1 MLHNNK
7 LGSLDVFE
15 YLSNCKLKIKK
26 EEIMYIKK
34 KLFCVRSVSYKRG
47 LATVVT
53 SAIILSAVSIM
64 GVMMLSW
71 SNSTLLT
78 KQMEIEEVF
87 STQINKINE
96 DLFFENIWFATPS
109 GGMNN
114 NYLNVTL
121 SNIGILGLNVT
132 TIRVTNVTA
141 GNNTNNVFDYPEGG
155 DYTDMGIIKS
165 ATISKNVT
173 YPWQSGDELNVLV
186 FTNRGNQFIT
196 QVVAP

>member
-1 MLHNNK
+1 MN
-7 LGSLDVFE
+7 
-15 YLSNCKLKIKK
+15 
-26 EEIMYIKK
+26 IKK
-34 KLFCVRSVSYKRG
+34 KLFCVRSSPYTRG

-64 GVMMLSW
+64 GVMMLAY
-71 SNSTLLT
+71 SNTTLLT

-96 DLFFENIWFATPS
+96 DILIENIWFATPS
-109 GGMNN
+109 GVMSENH
-114 NYLNVTL
+114 LNATL
-121 SNIGILGLNVT
+121 QNIGILGLNVT

-141 GNNTNNVFDYPEGG
+141 GNTTNFDY

-165 ATISKNVT
+165 ATISTNVT
-173 YPWQSGDELNVLV
+173 YAWQSGDELDILV
-186 FTNRGNQFIT
+186 FTGRGNQFIT

>member
-1 MLHNNK
+1 
-7 LGSLDVFE
+7 
-15 YLSNCKLKIKK
+15 
-26 EEIMYIKK
+26 MYIKK

-96 DLFFENIWFATPS
+96 DILIENIWFATPS
-109 GGMNN
+109 LPSMAKNH
-114 NYLNVTL
+114 LNVTL

-141 GNNTNNVFDYPEGG
+141 GNTTYFDY

-196 QVVAP
+196 QVVVP